1 MPENKKKTILVVDDE
16 IDIVE
21 LIKEYLQ
28 HQNYNVITAT
38 DGDSAL
44 KLALTHKPDLITLD
58 IMMSNK
64 DGYETCLLLRENE
77 TTSAI
82 PVIILTGRASEQ
94 AALAAQSFGAD
105 SYLSKPFELES
116 LAQEIRALTQK

>member
-1 MPENKKKTILVVDDE
+1 MSEKAKKTILVVDDE

-28 HQNYNVITAT
+28 HHDYNVITAT
-38 DGDSAL
+38 DGDTAL
-44 KLALTHKPDLITLD
+44 KLALSQKPDLITLD
-58 IMMSNK
+58 IMMGNK

-77 TTSAI
+77 STSDI
-82 PVIILTGRASEQ
+82 PVIILTGRASDQ

-105 SYLSKPFELES
+105 SYLSKPFELEA
-116 LAQEIRALTQK
+116 LANEIRSLIK

>member
-1 MPENKKKTILVVDDE
+1 MPKNEKKTILVVDDE

-58 IMMSNK
+58 IMMGNK

-82 PVIILTGRASEQ
+82 PVIILTGGASEQ

-105 SYLSKPFELES
+105 SYLSKPFELEA
-116 LAQEIRALTQK
+116 LAQEIRTLTQK

>member
-1 MPENKKKTILVVDDE
+1 MSENAKKTILVVDDE

-28 HQNYNVITAT
+28 HHEYNVITAN
-38 DGDSAL
+38 DGDTAL
-44 KLALTHKPDLITLD
+44 KLALAHKPDLITLD
-58 IMMSNK
+58 IMMGNK

-77 TTSAI
+77 STSEI
-82 PVIILTGRASEQ
+82 PVIILTGRASDQ

-105 SYLSKPFELES
+105 SYLSKPFELEA
-116 LAQEIRALTQK
+116 LANEIRSLIQ